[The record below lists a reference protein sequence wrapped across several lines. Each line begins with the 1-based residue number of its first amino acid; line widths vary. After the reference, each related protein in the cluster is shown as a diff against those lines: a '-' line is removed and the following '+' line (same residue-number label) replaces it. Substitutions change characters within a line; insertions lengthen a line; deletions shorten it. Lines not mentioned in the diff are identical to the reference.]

1 MLPGSL
7 CGEEFERGISGPQPW
22 SRKYETFWFSSALNC
37 LWEIISRTGI
47 GPLNHQVLT
56 LSRPRTN
63 WSGSKQVL
71 SGHPQ
76 LTAVTRGCK
85 SLHPSRRVIP
95 ICTSSKSTRP
105 TLFTQPRISV
115 VPAVRRMPVFNV
127 TVKVINFKIR
137 GKKDF
142 LRCLIGV
149 PLNNPLSFD
158 QMNNLWRSFYLH
170 SQSHFTLPYRR
181 DEVLHEIHFCSAEWR
196 DTTWEATTSLK
207 TPEAAIILFP
217 LYRSWHTWT

>member
-7 CGEEFERGISGPQPW
+7 CGEEFEIGISGPQSW
-22 SRKYETFWFSSALNC
+22 SRKYEAFWISSALNC
-37 LWEIISRTGI
+37 LWEIISRRGI

-56 LSRPRTN
+56 LSRPMTN

-95 ICTSSKSTRP
+95 ICTSSKSTRS

-115 VPAVRRMPVFNV
+115 VPAARRMLVFHI
-127 TVKVINFKIR
+127 TIKVINFKTR

-142 LRCLIGV
+142 LRRLIRG
-149 PLNNPLSFD
+149 PLNSPLGFE
-158 QMNNLWRSFYLH
+158 QVNNLWH
-170 SQSHFTLPYRR
+170 SL
-181 DEVLHEIHFCSAEWR
+181 
-196 DTTWEATTSLK
+196 
-207 TPEAAIILFP
+207 
-217 LYRSWHTWT
+217 